1 MSGVIS
7 CGAVVYRLN
16 PAPQILLI
24 KQSRHNDLWGIP
36 KGHMEPGETFIETA
50 CREVREET
58 GVKIQVVSRLPHV
71 VLKKKKFKKT
81 VIPYLAVQICNSKPR
96 CDDENSEVHDVRWFN
111 INCLPPIYNY
121 QQPVIE
127 AALLFI
133 S

>member
-24 KQSRHNDLWGIP
+24 KQSRYDDLWGIP